1 MKTTKRTRPSVTS
14 PPLMNR
20 VEWARSIQR
29 KTGTVDKYQVKKLSI
44 PSLYRRELSLADLEA
59 ERLFIR
65 NHKGEYCH
73 TGVVD
78 FQYTDID
85 FV

>member
-1 MKTTKRTRPSVTS
+1 MKRTRPSN
-14 PPLMNR
+14 PPLNNR
-20 VEWARSIQR
+20 IEWTHSRQV
-29 KTGTVDKYQVKKLSI
+29 KTGTVNKHQVKKLSVA
-44 PSLYRRELSLADLEA
+44 SLYRWELSLADLEA
-59 ERLFIR
+59 EHLFIR
-65 NHKGEYCH
+65 NHRGEYCH

>member
-1 MKTTKRTRPSVTS
+1 MKAAYKTPPGFS

-20 VEWARSIQR
+20 TEWARSKQV
-29 KTGTVDKYQVKKLSI
+29 KTGTVNKHQVKKLSV
-44 PSLYRRELSLADLEA
+44 PSLYRWELSLADLEA

-65 NHKGEYCH
+65 NHRGEYCH

-78 FQYTDID
+78 FQYTDAD